1 MQKTVAEYFEQS
13 SRDTRSRMAVH
24 YEPEVKE
31 FVRLTSALITL
42 LGRFHAAKPQYDKE
56 RPYHA
61 AFGLMTKGA
70 NTLGAAF
77 ELSLSGYLWE
87 PPALLRVALET
98 FAVAWDI
105 VHNPKRFQTWVV
117 DKKFN
122 STLSISN
129 AKEVSDVIGKLN
141 GLLSKMSIH
150 ISPLNSSPAMF
161 QADQPKIQLFGLIQP
176 GKESARRTEIYL
188 SLFVTFICLQLTEIT
203 FYQYAECLETI
214 QILPDG
220 TGAQT
225 RVSETHKVFVDE
237 MKSVFRLLTEGK
249 VEW

>member
-1 MQKTVAEYFEQS
+1 MQKTVAEYFELS
-13 SRDTRSRMAVH
+13 GRDTRSRMTVH
-24 YEPEVKE
+24 FDPEVKE
-31 FVRLTSALITL
+31 FVRLVSALITL
-42 LGRFHAAKPQYDKE
+42 LGRFNAAKPQYDKE
-56 RPYHA
+56 SPHHA

-117 DKKFN
+117 GKKFD
-122 STLSISN
+122 STSSISN
-129 AKEVSDVIGKLN
+129 AKEVNDAIGNLN
-141 GLLSKMSIH
+141 GLLSKMNIH

-161 QADQPKIQLFGLIQP
+161 QAGQPKIQLFGLIQP
-176 GKESARRTEIYL
+176 GKESIRQPEIYL
-188 SLFVTFICLQLTEIT
+188 SLFVTFICLQLTELT
-203 FYQYAECLETI
+203 FYQYAKCLETI

-220 TGAQT
+220 TGAQI
-225 RVSETHKVFVDE
+225 RVSETHKVFVNE
-237 MKSVFRLLTEGK
+237 MKSVFQLLAEGR
-249 VEW
+249 VE

>member
-1 MQKTVAEYFEQS
+1 MQKTVAEYFELS
-13 SRDTRSRMAVH
+13 GRDTRSRMTVH
-24 YEPEVKE
+24 FDPEVKE
-31 FVRLTSALITL
+31 FVRLISALITL
-42 LGRFHAAKPQYDKE
+42 LGRFNVAKPQYDKKS
-56 RPYHA
+56 PYHA
-61 AFGLMTKGA
+61 ALGLMTKGA

-105 VHNPKRFQTWVV
+105 VHNPKRFQTWNVG
-117 DKKFN
+117 KKFD
-122 STLSISN
+122 STSSISN
-129 AKEVSDVIGKLN
+129 AKEVSDAIGNLN
-141 GLLSKMSIH
+141 GLLSKMNIH

-176 GKESARRTEIYL
+176 GKENARQPEIYL
-188 SLFVTFICLQLTEIT
+188 SLFVTFICLQLTELT

-220 TGAQT
+220 AGAQN
-225 RVSETHKVFVDE
+225 RVSDTHKVFVNE
-237 MKSVFRLLTEGK
+237 MESVFRRLAEGS
-249 VEW
+249 VE